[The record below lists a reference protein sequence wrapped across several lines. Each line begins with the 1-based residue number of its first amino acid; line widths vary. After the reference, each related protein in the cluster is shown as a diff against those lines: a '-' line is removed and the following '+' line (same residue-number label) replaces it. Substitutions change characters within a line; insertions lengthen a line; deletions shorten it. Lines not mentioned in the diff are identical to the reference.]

1 MDRKQ
6 ENNGNNELQIWGK
19 DLLLFI
25 LNVTQLYKSKIPIVS
40 ELPVK
45 GNLFTVGIS
54 TWMLLKRFLVVV
66 NYKK

>member
-19 DLLLFI
+19 ELLLFI

-54 TWMLLKRFLVVV
+54 T
-66 NYKK
+66 